1 MSTRDKDT
9 AVALLVLLALLLGC
23 KSSGDSNSGATN
35 APANANA
42 SAAKSTASPA
52 KVSDDGFIPSGTG
65 TEKETPAAGT
75 GNVQGRAFYNEQPA
89 ANVEV
94 KLCQTFSRFLSGC
107 GGKTYT
113 TRTDA
118 AGEYLIKDVEPGV
131 YEGLTVRVFNT
142 PYYVFATSGIVQAAK
157 YRVEADKTY
166 FAPDTNLFKQDL
178 KLQSPKASAK
188 VAATGTEV
196 KWDAYPDAAYYKMSV
211 YADTGSGAKPEY
223 DFIGRRVDGT
233 SFTLDKPLTPGTY
246 TVRIEAYNGNDIK
259 LAQSSGDIKFT
270 VAGDAA
276 KTGDAAK

>member
-1 MSTRDKDT
+1 MSVRDKDT
-9 AVALLVLLALLLGC
+9 ALALLVLLALFLGC
-23 KSSGDSNSGATN
+23 KSSGDSNSGASN
-35 APANANA
+35 APANA
-42 SAAKSTASPA
+42 SAAKTTTTPA
-52 KVSDDGFIPSGTG
+52 KPADDGFIPSGTG
-65 TEKETPAAGT
+65 TEKEQPAAGRA
-75 GNVQGRAFYNEQPA
+75 NVQGRAFYNEQPA

-94 KLCQTFSRFLSGC
+94 KLCETFSRFLSGC
-107 GGKTYT
+107 GGRTYT
-113 TRTDA
+113 TKTDE

-142 PYYVFATSGIVQAAK
+142 PYYVFATSGFVNAAK
-157 YRVEADKTY
+157 YKIEADKTF
-166 FAPDTNLFKQDL
+166 FAPDSNLFKQDL

-233 SFTLDKPLTPGTY
+233 SFTLDKPLSPGTY
-246 TVRIEAYNGNDIK
+246 TVRVEAYNGNDIK

-270 VAGDAA
+270 V
-276 KTGDAAK
+276 TGDAAK